1 MPSLPEP
8 RCPPIVQVGDEIVA
22 YLLCWEQHEP
32 DGSWH
37 AWVTWIR
44 YRAEVPFRHVVA
56 VEPATCA
63 RCRGRMPTGR
73 FPGGSSAPTCRS
85 GRGHAARRFPA
96 AGSEREAGPTL
107 TRRSRELVRR
117 RRRSGGGNCCSS
129 AGGYWPD
136 AVGNRPVALGNGPV
150 VAGCCSCAAG
160 YWPDA
165 VGYWPGAVGYCSWVA
180 GNCPVVAGCG

>member
-56 VEPATCA
+56 VRA
-63 RCRGRMPTGR
+63 
-73 FPGGSSAPTCRS
+73 
-85 GRGHAARRFPA
+85 GHVRPLQRPDAYREVPRRIVGADLQIRAWPARRGASRPP
-96 AGSEREAGPTL
+96 EASRRPGPTL

-117 RRRSGGGNCCSS
+117 RRRRRRRELLLLRGRVL
-129 AGGYWPD
+129 A
-136 AVGNRPVALGNGPV
+136 
-150 VAGCCSCAAG
+150 
-160 YWPDA
+160 
-165 VGYWPGAVGYCSWVA
+165 
-180 GNCPVVAGCG
+180 